1 MVWKGITLN
10 LPFVN
15 FPNAQYVTMLKF
27 LFHIKVSIFFVN
39 SSLVVALQ
47 S

>member
-10 LPFVN
+10 LPLMN

-27 LFHIKVSIFFVN
+27 LLCIKVSIFFAN
-39 SSLVVALQ
+39 SSLVAALQ